1 MSVKQSKRS
10 GLPYLCAC
18 ILVTGLWLTALFAS
32 GAITSMARAETPSG
46 FGLQPGEAGLNLSV
60 DNANGTPDLLAGSHP
75 YSATLAFSLNT
86 RTNAQDQVEVAGDL
100 KDVHLEVPP
109 GLIGNPLAVPACSF
123 EQFTTP
129 GPPNFVNGDQE
140 FGDSERDSCPIDS
153 QIGKAVVS
161 VLGNSFVAG
170 VYNLVPPPGVPAE
183 FGFDVDGS
191 PVTFKPSVRTGG
203 VLAVDN
209 DFGLSL
215 DVRDTA
221 QILPISGVSVTL
233 WGVPAAASHDHERQP
248 CLTVHAY
255 AGSIC
260 PVATPPVAF
269 LRAPTACVGPLV
281 STFAVD
287 DWTEPGSFTADPGSI
302 GGEGLPNL
310 ADPRWHTATSVS
322 HDGGGDPTGF
332 TGCAGL
338 PFAPEIEIA
347 ADTAKA
353 DTPAG
358 LSATLTVPQAG
369 LLEPNGEATA
379 DLKNTTVT
387 LPPGFA
393 INPGQANGLV
403 ACPESQTGLGTEGP
417 PSCPSGSQVGTTE
430 AETPLLHHKFAGD
443 VYVLGSNPPNIKLLV
458 SLSDVPD
465 GTFVKLIG
473 NVHLDEAT
481 GQITTTFNETP
492 QLPISKFRLSFSG
505 GAQAALVT
513 PPTCGGYQTNS
524 DFTPWSTPAGPD
536 VLRSSVFDIEQGA
549 GGGACPSTPLP
560 FAPSM
565 IAGATTDQ
573 AGGYTDFSLLL
584 QRADGQQRISSL
596 QFKTPEGLLGMI
608 SKVPLCQ
615 EPQAA
620 QGTCSSVSQIG
631 HTVVES
637 GPGPDPLVIPEPG
650 QAPAPI
656 YLTGGYK
663 GAPYGLSIA
672 VPVIAGPFNLG
683 TVVVRSKIDVDPHTA
698 QLTVTTDPLPSILDG
713 VPTDLRTINAVID
726 RPGFMF
732 NPTSCRETAFTG
744 TAFSTEGA
752 TAPLSYRYQVGS
764 CQSLKFAPNFKVST
778 SGKTSKAKGASLDAQ
793 ILYPTGALPDN
804 QASQQSNIASVKVD
818 LPKQLPS
825 RLTTLQ
831 KACTAAQ
838 FEANP
843 GGCPAASVVG
853 HATALT
859 PVLPVALSGP
869 AYFVSHGGEAFPSLI
884 VVLQGYGTTVD
895 LVGTTFISHAGI
907 TSSTFEQVPDV
918 PITSFDLTLPEGKY
932 SALAANGNLCK
943 TKLVMPTSFVA
954 QNGATIKQSTKIAV
968 TGCPKNKK
976 GSKKTKKKK
985 SKQATTNRR
994 ASR

>member
-1 MSVKQSKRS
+1 MFKQYKNAF
-10 GLPYLCAC
+10 LLLAPVL
-18 ILVTGLWLTALFAS
+18 ALLAL
-32 GAITSMARAETPSG
+32 GIPVAQAATPTG
-46 FGLQPGEAGLNLSV
+46 FGLLPGEAGLNLSV
-60 DNANGTPDLLAGSHP
+60 DNADGTPDLLAGSHP
-75 YSATLAFSLNT
+75 YSATLGFQLNT
-86 RTNAQDQVEVAGDL
+86 ATNAQGDPVVLGGL

-109 GLIGNPLAVPACSF
+109 GLIGDPLAVPACSF
-123 EQFTTP
+123 QQFTTV
-129 GPPNFVNGDQE
+129 GPPNFINGK
-140 FGDSERDSCPIDS
+140 FVGGDLEGDSCPVES
-153 QIGKAVVS
+153 QVGTVV
-161 VLGNSFVAG
+161 VHVIEGNGFAFLTGG

-183 FGFDVDGS
+183 FGFNLAGS
-191 PVTFKPSVRTGG
+191 TTTFKPSVRTGG
-203 VLAVDN
+203 VLSADG
-209 DFGLSL
+209 DYGLSL
-215 DVRDTA
+215 DVRNVA
-221 QILPISGVSVTL
+221 QELTIAGVSVTL
-233 WGVPAAASHDHERQP
+233 WGVPASSSHASERQP
-248 CLTVHAY
+248 CLTENLRFG
-255 AGSIC
+255 GSSRVC

-269 LRAPTACVGPLV
+269 LRAPTSCSGPLV

-287 DWTEPGSFTADPGSI
+287 SWEEPGSFTQDAGSI

-310 ADPRWHTATSVS
+310 ADPLWQTATSVS
-322 HDGGGDPTGF
+322 HDGSGDPAGF

-347 ADTAKA
+347 PDTRKV
-353 DTPAG
+353 DSPAG
-358 LSATLTVPQAG
+358 LSATVTVPQEG
-369 LLEPNGEATA
+369 LLDPEAHASA
-379 DLKNTTVT
+379 DLKDTKVV

-393 INPGQANGLV
+393 INPGQANGLL
-403 ACPESQTGLGTEGP
+403 ACQQDETGIGTEGP
-417 PSCPSGSQVGTTE
+417 PSCPAASQVGTTE
-430 AETPLLHHKFAGD
+430 AETPLLHHKFSGD
-443 VYVLGSNPPNIKLLV
+443 VYVLQSNPPNIRLLV
-458 SLSDVPD
+458 SLSDKED
-465 GTFVKLIG
+465 GVFVKLIG
-473 NVHLDEAT
+473 DVHLDEQT
-481 GQITTTFNETP
+481 GQITTTFDETP
-492 QLPISKFRLSFSG
+492 QLPISKFKLSFSG

-513 PPTCGGYQTNS
+513 PSTCGSYQTNS
-524 DFTPWSTPAGPD
+524 DFTPWSTPAGAD
-536 VLRSSVFDIEQGA
+536 VLRSSAFAIEQGP
-549 GGGACPSTPLP
+549 GGGACPSVPLP
-560 FAPSM
+560 FAPTLH
-565 IAGATTDQ
+565 AGATTDQ

-608 SKVPLCQ
+608 SKVPLCG

-620 QGTCSSVSQIG
+620 QGSCSAASQIG

-698 QLTVTTDPLPSILDG
+698 QLTVTTDPLPSILNG
-713 VPTDLRTINAVID
+713 VPTDLRTIDAVID
-726 RPGFMF
+726 RPRFMF
-732 NPTSCRETAFTG
+732 NPTGCEPQAFSG

-752 TAPLSYRYQVGS
+752 TAAIAAHFQVGS

-778 SGKTSKAKGASLDAQ
+778 SGKTSKAKGASLDAK
-793 ILYPTGALPDN
+793 ILYPTGALPAN

-831 KACTAAQ
+831 KACLAST

-843 GGCPAASVVG
+843 AKCPAASVVG
-853 HATALT
+853 HATAVT
-859 PVLPVALSGP
+859 PVLPVPLSGP

-907 TSSTFEQVPDV
+907 TSSTFKQVPDV

-943 TKLVMPTSFVA
+943 SKLAMPTAFVA

-968 TGCPKNKK
+968 SGCPPVKRASKPK
-976 GSKKTKKKK
+976 KKTHI
-985 SKQATTNRR
+985 NRR
-994 ASR
+994 AS